1 MKLPGLYFVNVSLK
15 GSDGASCVAQGWM
28 KIKGNPVFT
37 PIWIAGLV
45 FILFGLAGWVALL
58 KRLLGIGRRA
68 ARIGATSR
76 TPRIPPAGWPVARE
90 ADPAQLLGWFR
101 ASCQDYCSAWALR

>member
-1 MKLPGLYFVNVSLK
+1 MKDRLKVKLPGLYFVNVSLK

-45 FILFGLAGWVALL
+45 FILFGLAGRFTSVFSSHLDSSVVGFRCEILSAS
-58 KRLLGIGRRA
+58 RPTGQPRPGSPGQPRPS
-68 ARIGATSR
+68 ARSCAQ
-76 TPRIPPAGWPVARE
+76 TPCP
-90 ADPAQLLGWFR
+90 
-101 ASCQDYCSAWALR
+101 LR